1 VVQTSFGD
9 KDQGEISGLS
19 RSVSNLGSSLGTAVA
34 GAVLISA
41 LISGLGSRVA
51 DSTVLSSGE
60 KDKVNAAVQQS
71 VSAVSDAQVQ
81 EALQGQPQAVVDEVT
96 RINAEAR
103 DRALGL
109 ALLTVGLFAFVGLG
123 AAMLLPSNAGRPRDE
138 QDSPAPG

>member
-1 VVQTSFGD
+1 M
-9 KDQGEISGLS
+9 
-19 RSVSNLGSSLGTAVA
+19 
-34 GAVLISA
+34 
-41 LISGLGSRVA
+41 
-51 DSTVLSSGE
+51 SSGE

-123 AAMLLPSNAGRPRDE
+123 AAMLLPANAGRPRDE
-138 QDSPAPG
+138 EDSPAPG